1 MKTNLY
7 LFIIR
12 CNILIFVF
20 IACALCCFVAIAQP
34 ADSVIIT
41 ENNSEPGGH
50 DLILPSIILSLG
62 ISISGGI
69 LALIYCITRNKR
81 LFNRMLVALYYIY
94 TVHGKRISI
103 IVKKYP
109 NESYGL
115 FEIESIKIILAKYY
129 ECNDSNIKRSR
140 IIYDINNTIY
150 LVGSHINSQDPER
163 YKKGVAFAKWY
174 ARGLKDHLKNL
185 LPMVPKWLFSFNIPI
200 KINTEV
206 EKLFEEYTKEYD
218 KIKCKVENLEKVK

>member
-69 LALIYCITRNKR
+69 LALIYFIIRNKR
-81 LFNRMLVALYYIY
+81 LLNRMLVALYYIY
-94 TVHGKRISI
+94 TVHGKRISY
-103 IVKKYP
+103 IVEISP
-109 NESYGL
+109 DESYGL
-115 FEIESIKIILAKYY
+115 FEIESINIILAKYY

-140 IIYDINNTIY
+140 IIYDINNIIY
-150 LVGSHINSQDPER
+150 LVGSHINSQDPMR
-163 YKKGVAFAKWY
+163 YKRGVAFAKWY
-174 ARGLKDHLKNL
+174 AKCLKEYLKNL
-185 LPMVPKWLFSFNIPI
+185 LPIVPKWLFNFNIPI
-200 KINTEV
+200 ITNTEV
-206 EKLFEEYTKEYD
+206 EVLFEEYMKEYD
-218 KIKCKVENLEKVK
+218 KIKCEVENSER